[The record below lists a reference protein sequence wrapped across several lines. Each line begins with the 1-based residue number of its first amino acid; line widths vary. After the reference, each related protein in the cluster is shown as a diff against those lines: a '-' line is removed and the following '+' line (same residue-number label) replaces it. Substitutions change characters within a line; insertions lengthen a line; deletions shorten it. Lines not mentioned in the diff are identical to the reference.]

1 MDKSDSD
8 EKLEFVLLKIGG
20 KFFKK
25 KKKKK
30 KRWKKSK
37 SSFSKHCNSSRVHR
51 MYFLDS
57 QRKSRKA

>member
-30 KRWKKSK
+30 KRWKK
-37 SSFSKHCNSSRVHR
+37 NN
-51 MYFLDS
+51 Y
-57 QRKSRKA
+57 